1 MLSIIMLVTLMAM
14 LVLAEWQVIPS
25 PQAEPD
31 HYYSIAVTP
40 NGTVHIFGYY
50 GRYIRGTIGNFD
62 IRPNMSNYMGD
73 SYNVQFLN
81 DDLGYVAGGSIIKTT
96 DGGDTWTHFFDA
108 TNYGIRDLHFWTPDS
123 GIAVGADGVIIFTDD
138 GGENW
143 IIVTSPT
150 TNDLRSVHMSNDGT
164 KGIIVGIYGTM
175 LISNGDPLTWTIQ
188 STPTEAFLWNVKMTD
203 DWSLGIA
210 TGWNGALKTVNNG
223 NDWTFFEVTNN
234 MNFSALV
241 FSNDGSGLTGGD
253 DGLIFNT
260 TDGGDTWNQMISNTS
275 NRIIN
280 FYLLDDNS
288 AWAVGKFGTILY
300 DPSIPV
306 SIEPNDISI
315 PDGFILKQNFPNPFN
330 PSTQIEFSLPID
342 DFVNITVYN
351 TIGQVVDIATSSYH
365 TTGNYKVEWNGSE
378 LPSGIYFYQLR
389 TSTFTKTK
397 KMVLV
402 K

>member
-1 MLSIIMLVTLMAM
+1 MVTLLSMPA
-14 LVLAEWQVIPS
+14 LAEWQVIPS
-25 PQAEPD
+25 PQAEPQD
-31 HYYSIAVTP
+31 YNSIAVTP
-40 NGTVHIFGYY
+40 NGTVHIFEDNG
-50 GRYIRGTIGNFD
+50 GYIRGTVGSFD

-73 SYNVQFLN
+73 SYNVQFL
-81 DDLGYVAGGSIIKTT
+81 DDNLGYVAGGSIIKTT
-96 DGGDTWTHFFDA
+96 DGGDTWIHFTDILD
-108 TNYGIRDLHFWTPDS
+108 YVIRDIHFWTPDS
-123 GIAVGADGVIIFTDD
+123 GIGVGDNGVIIFTGD

-143 IIVTSPT
+143 TVLTSPT
-150 TNDLRSVHMSNDGT
+150 TNDLRSIDISSDGMN
-164 KGIIVGIYGTM
+164 GIAVGIYGTM
-175 LISNGDPLTWTIQ
+175 IVSSGDLLTWTIKP
-188 STPTEAFLWNVKMTD
+188 TPSETWLYNVKMTNDWQVGVSTGWGGAIRSTNGGD
-203 DWSLGIA
+203 DWLY
-210 TGWNGALKTVNNG
+210 
-223 NDWTFFEVTNN
+223 FEVTND
-234 MNFSALV
+234 MNFGALV
-241 FSNDGSGLTGGD
+241 LSDDGSGLIGGEN
-253 DGLIFNT
+253 GNIYNT
-260 TDGGDTWNQMISNTS
+260 TNSGFTWHQMNSNTS
-275 NRIIN
+275 NKITN
-280 FYLLDDNS
+280 FYLLEDNS

-389 TSTFTKTK
+389 TSTFTKSM
-397 KMVLV
+397 KMLLV